1 MSVVRKF
8 VIYGPVDTL
17 KRLNQTVIDGTS
29 PTHHF
34 LSDRNNGSGQYVD
47 VCVYEEHQ
55 KLMNSSISVT
65 LIMEFTGKSAVV
77 EIISTGGRTGFRGS
91 IPSDDQSVSDVVTD
105 FVIDYSKR
113 FGLTMQEV
121 APKSIEAEL

>member
-17 KRLNQTVIDGTS
+17 KRLNQSVIDGTT

-34 LSDRNNGSGQYVD
+34 VSDRSTGNGHYVD

-55 KLMNSSISVT
+55 KLLNSSTSVT
-65 LIMEFTGKSAVV
+65 LIMEYTGKSAVV
-77 EIISTGGRTGFRGS
+77 EAISTGGRMGFRGS
-91 IPSDDQSVSDVVTD
+91 IPSDEQSIFDTITD
-105 FVIDYSKR
+105 FVIDFSKR
-113 FGLTMQEV
+113 FGLTIQEV
-121 APKSIEAEL
+121 APKSVEAES